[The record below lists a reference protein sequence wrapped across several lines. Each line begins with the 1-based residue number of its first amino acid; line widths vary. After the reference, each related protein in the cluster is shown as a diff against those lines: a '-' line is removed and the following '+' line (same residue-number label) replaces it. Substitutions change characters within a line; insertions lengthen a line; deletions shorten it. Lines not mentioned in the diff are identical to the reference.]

1 MLQRCTNPDHK
12 SFHRYG
18 ARGIT
23 VCERWLDYENFISDM
38 GPKPPGRYSLER
50 INNDLG
56 YSPKNCKW
64 ATDVEQANNRRARID
79 VEVLRERMRT
89 VQKIGIAKKKS
100 LKKIYVDNRM
110 YASTSTQGMASEP
123 LIS

>member
-1 MLQRCTNPDHK
+1 VLQRCTNPNHK

-23 VCERWLDYENFISDM
+23 VCERWLDYENFIADM

-64 ATDVEQANNRRARID
+64 ATDVEQANNQRARID
-79 VEVLRERMRT
+79 VEALRERMRT

-100 LKKIYVDNRM
+100 LKKIYADNRM